1 MFPSSIADKQINNGP
16 ENNANQATSASGL
29 IALLRGLTIT
39 CPSAQIAEP
48 KIVRPTPKNFPF
60 KLGDPV
66 KI

>member
-48 KIVRPTPKNFPF
+48 K
-60 KLGDPV
+60 
-66 KI
+66 